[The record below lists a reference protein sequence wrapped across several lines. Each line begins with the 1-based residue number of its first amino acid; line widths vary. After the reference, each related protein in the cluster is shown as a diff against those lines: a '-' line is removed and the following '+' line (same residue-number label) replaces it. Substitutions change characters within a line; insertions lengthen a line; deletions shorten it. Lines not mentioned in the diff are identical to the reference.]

1 MKTIRFGI
9 TGSGYMGRT
18 HAEALRR
25 LSNTELVAIWGGTR
39 APGLAQKYGAVCE
52 PTLAALI
59 GRSDLDAIVVT
70 TPHHMHAEEAV
81 LALSTGRHVLVEK
94 PMATSVVDCDRMI
107 AAAVKERRVLA
118 TGYQQRFRAN
128 NMRARE
134 LIATGIIGTVL
145 TAQVSMPCY
154 LGDYKDSG
162 FGGGNWAWWD
172 DPASVGRSLNSSPH
186 ALDLIRGF
194 IGAQAATVSAFSR
207 TFLPHQTNEDT
218 TVALIEYTNGT
229 LGSFFF
235 SDALAAPAFPGE
247 GFRFR
252 LIGSAGLMDLDPY
265 GELRVSDKKGWRV
278 EAKQPY
284 IPHDDADAAY
294 GDVRMGAYCAQ
305 IRSFLEAIEGMPA
318 ALGSAADGRA
328 DVATCLAMYTSSR
341 ERRWINLAA

>member
-1 MKTIRFGI
+1 VKKLRFGI

-25 LSNTELVAIWGGTR
+25 LNKTELVAIWGGTR

-52 PTLAALI
+52 PTLAALM
-59 GRSDLDAIVVT
+59 GRSDLDAILVT

-81 LALSTGRHVLVEK
+81 LALETGRHVLVEK

-107 AAAVKERRVLA
+107 AAAVKARRVLS

-134 LIATGIIGTVL
+134 LIANGIIGKIL

-154 LGDYKDSG
+154 LGNYKDAG

-172 DPASVGRSLNSSPH
+172 DPASIGRSLNSSPH

-194 IGAQAATVSAFSR
+194 TGAQAATVSAFSR
-207 TFLPHQTNEDT
+207 TFLPNQTNEDT

-265 GELRVSDKKGWRV
+265 GELRVSDQKGWRV
-278 EAKQPY
+278 EAKQPE

-305 IRSFLEAIEGMPA
+305 IQSFLEAIEGMPA
-318 ALGSAADGRA
+318 ALGSAADGRS
-328 DVATCLAMYTSSR
+328 DVATCLAMYNSSR
-341 ERRWINLAA
+341 ERRWISLTA